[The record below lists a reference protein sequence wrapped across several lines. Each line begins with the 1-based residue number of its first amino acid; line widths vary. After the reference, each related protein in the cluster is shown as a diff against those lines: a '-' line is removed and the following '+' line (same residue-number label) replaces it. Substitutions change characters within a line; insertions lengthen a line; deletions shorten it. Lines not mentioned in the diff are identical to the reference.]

1 MDGLLITHTEWDDIV
16 SHVVSHKNIATENRL
31 SKKIIKLDDSFY
43 EYWLLSPEI

>member
-16 SHVVSHKNIATENRL
+16 SHVVSHKNIAIESSFL
-31 SKKIIKLDDSFY
+31 KKIIKLADSFY